1 MKIICIGRN
10 YSEHAKE
17 LNNEVPSVPLYF
29 MKPDVA
35 LLTDNKDFY
44 YPSFTNDV
52 HYECEVVVKIDKM
65 GKCIEKQ
72 FADRYYSKISLGI
85 DFTARDI
92 QEECKA
98 KGLPWEKA
106 KSFDNSAVISSKWIS
121 KEALEMEKLTF
132 SLQVNGREV
141 QHGNLSNMLFSID
154 YIISYISQFVT
165 LKTGD
170 LIFTGTPSGV
180 GPVNIGDQLTGFLE
194 GQEMFSFSI
203 R

>member
-35 LLTDNKDFY
+35 LLSDNKDFY

-52 HYECEVVVKIDKM
+52 HYECELVVKIDKM
-65 GKCIEKQ
+65 GKCIEKH
-72 FADRYYSKISLGI
+72 FANRYYSKISLGI

-98 KGLPWEKA
+98 KGMPWEKA
-106 KSFDNSAVISSKWIS
+106 KSFDNSAVLSSNWIP
-121 KEALEMEKLTF
+121 KEDLEMEKLTF
-132 SLQVNGREV
+132 SLQVNGKEV
-141 QHGNLSNMLFSID
+141 QHGNSSNMLFSID
-154 YIISYISQFVT
+154 DIISYVSQFVT

-180 GPVNIGDQLTGFLE
+180 GPVNIGDKLTGFLE

>member
-17 LNNEVPSVPLYF
+17 LKNEIPSSPLYF

-35 LLTDNKDFY
+35 LLSDNKDFY

-52 HYECEVVVKIDKM
+52 HYECELVVKIDKM

-72 FADRYYSKISLGI
+72 FANRYFSKISLGI

-92 QEECKA
+92 QEECKS

-106 KSFDNSAVISSKWIS
+106 KSFDHSAVISSKWIS
-121 KEALEMEKLTF
+121 KEDLEMENISF
-132 SLQVNGREV
+132 SLQLNDKEV
-141 QHGNLSNMLFSID
+141 QVGNSSNMLFSIAD
-154 YIISYISQFVT
+154 IISYVSQFIT

-180 GPVNIGDQLTGFLE
+180 GSVTIGDKLTGFLD
-194 GQEMFSFSI
+194 GQEMFNFSV

>member
-10 YSEHAKE
+10 YTEHAKE
-17 LNNEVPSVPLYF
+17 LKNDVPSSPLFF

-44 YPSFTNDV
+44 YPSFTNDI
-52 HYECEVVVKIDKM
+52 HYECELVVKIDKM

-72 FADRYYSKISLGI
+72 FANRYFSKVSLGI

-106 KSFDNSAVISSKWIS
+106 KSFDQSAAISSEWIS
-121 KEALEMEKLTF
+121 KEELDMENIPF
-132 SLQVNGREV
+132 SLQLNDKVV
-141 QHGNLSNMLFSID
+141 QHGNSSDMLFSISD
-154 YIISYISQFVT
+154 IISYVSHFVT

-180 GPVNIGDQLTGFLE
+180 GPVNIGDKLTGFMADK
-194 GQEMFSFSI
+194 EMFNFSI